1 MKNKSSMKWGGG
13 FSTPE
18 KKKHLTILYYTFLYT
33 FILALTRKILS
44 NNQSL

>member
-13 FSTPE
+13 FSKPE
-18 KKKHLTILYYTFLYT
+18 KKIHLTILYYTFLYK

-44 NNQSL
+44 NNQSF